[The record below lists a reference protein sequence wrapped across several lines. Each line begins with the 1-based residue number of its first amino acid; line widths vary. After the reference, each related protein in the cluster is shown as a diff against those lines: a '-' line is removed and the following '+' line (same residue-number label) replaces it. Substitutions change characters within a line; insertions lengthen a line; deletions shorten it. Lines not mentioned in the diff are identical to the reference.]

1 MNWRL
6 RALEMMRL
14 TALRPPPPHPT
25 TLILARPSCNSL
37 SFISIRWSSF
47 ECALDMASSS
57 WLFVFSLE
65 KISQPPHCFLIRVAE
80 GDRLARVAVIR
91 TSARP
96 PLHQP
101 GRDRERRSVRF
112 VGEPGQTDGLAE
124 ARGSVE
130 HRLRGVHRAH
140 EPRPAAG
147 DDDTGRKQ
155 LVETRLADF
164 LARHLEDLDHARP
177 HDLPQ
182 AAPTPRL
189 RPIPPHP

>member
-1 MNWRL
+1 MNWTL
-6 RALEMMRL
+6 RAFEIMRL
-14 TALRPPPPHPT
+14 TALPPPPPHPT

-96 PLHQP
+96 PLHP
-101 GRDRERRSVRF
+101 PAPHRDPPPVPFARE
-112 VGEPGQTDGLAE
+112 
-124 ARGSVE
+124 
-130 HRLRGVHRAH
+130 
-140 EPRPAAG
+140 
-147 DDDTGRKQ
+147 
-155 LVETRLADF
+155 
-164 LARHLEDLDHARP
+164 
-177 HDLPQ
+177 
-182 AAPTPRL
+182 
-189 RPIPPHP
+189 PPHP